1 MHRENA
7 AVSVG
12 EALGSRS
19 ADQTCTSGPEFSGN
33 GNIPGDPLFENLVG
47 GDYTLLTG
55 SSCIDVGE
63 NRDEWM
69 VGTLDLAGITRK
81 QYGGVDGSKVAP
93 KVDMGAV
100 DRKTGIRRKWL
111 PTPNENGN
119 WAGVRAVGLD
129 GTMPAPKEENE
140 REANETQHYCR
151 ARG

>member
-1 MHRENA
+1 MSNRFVA
-7 AVSVG
+7 PG
-12 EALGSRS
+12 ECDQDTDELVKHWDLDRQTKPVPPAPSSQATATSRAIRCS
-19 ADQTCTSGPEFSGN
+19 K
-33 GNIPGDPLFENLVG
+33 NLVG

-100 DRKTGIRRKWL
+100 DRKTGDKA
-111 PTPNENGN
+111 EM
-119 WAGVRAVGLD
+119 AASSQQ
-129 GTMPAPKEENE
+129 E
-140 REANETQHYCR
+140 RELGRSACCR
-151 ARG
+151 P